1 MMIRVMLIGAVLLLA
16 LLALRSTPST
26 RGLAVRRLALLVFTA
41 AWIGAV
47 LSPDSLELMAN
58 WVGVARGT
66 DLLLYTLVVAVSLAG
81 IGIYKRFIVLE
92 ARLGDL
98 ARELAI
104 VTARRN
110 DLESA
115 VALPSLLSLVDSS
128 RDQPAERIS

>member
-26 RGLAVRRLALLVFTA
+26 RGLAVRRLALLIFTA

-47 LSPDSLELMAN
+47 LSPDSLQLMAN

-81 IGIYKRFIVLE
+81 IGIYKRFMVLE

-104 VTARRN
+104 ATARRN

-115 VALPSLLSLVDSS
+115 VVLPSLLSLVDSS
-128 RDQPAERIS
+128 RDQPTERIS